1 MADIHDLRTLQYRQ
15 RVLLAEFQH
24 RTRNL
29 LARADRGG
37 IDLGGLVT
45 AELTA
50 HGNGMSEARTR
61 VDGPTVSL
69 PAISAQPIGL
79 ALHELGTTA
88 LKYGALRQS
97 DGRFAIVWR
106 VDGDGAKRCLTLD
119 WTESGVHRDA
129 ASG

>member
-1 MADIHDLRTLQYRQ
+1 MLQDRRQ
-15 RVLLAEFQH
+15 VLLAEFQH

-29 LARADRGG
+29 LARADHGG

-50 HGNGMSEARTR
+50 HGDARTR
-61 VDGPTVSL
+61 VN
-69 PAISAQPIGL
+69 
-79 ALHELGTTA
+79 
-88 LKYGALRQS
+88 
-97 DGRFAIVWR
+97 
-106 VDGDGAKRCLTLD
+106 GDGAKRRVTLD